1 MGVQRKKGDG
11 KSPDYINEEPQQ
23 QQQKK
28 NIELAIG
35 IADRTMDE
43 VVEDEEEVD
52 ELRHHFSPPSTPH
65 DHKYITANYTYDDF
79 NMPWM
84 AVI

>member
-28 NIELAIG
+28 NSELAIG
-35 IADRTMDE
+35 IADRTMDK

-52 ELRHHFSPPSTPH
+52 ELRHHFSPPLHMIINT
-65 DHKYITANYTYDDF
+65 
-79 NMPWM
+79 
-84 AVI
+84 